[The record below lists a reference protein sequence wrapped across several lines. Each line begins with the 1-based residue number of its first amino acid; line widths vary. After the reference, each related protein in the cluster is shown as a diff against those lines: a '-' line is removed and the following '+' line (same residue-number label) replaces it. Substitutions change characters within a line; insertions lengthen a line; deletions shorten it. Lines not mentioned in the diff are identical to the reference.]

1 MVEVAGPGC
10 GKESRAEAP
19 WPGAGALRG
28 GADPARGDA
37 RCPVRTAF
45 LLGSGKVCAPWGT
58 TDFCS

>member
-28 GADPARGDA
+28 GADPARGDGPLPGA
-37 RCPVRTAF
+37 DSLPPGLRESLRS
-45 LLGSGKVCAPWGT
+45 LGHNR
-58 TDFCS
+58 